1 MKVEFIDEDVFNIYY
16 ISSDIIQTEL
26 EMKILFRLLD
36 NCLKY
41 KYNYVF
47 HGYYNVTVYAQDN
60 ILVLEFENIDDFGRK
75 DFDITMYK
83 NSVLLYEFYDA
94 DLVSGDKIFYD
105 GKYYC
110 EFEQLSNLDSIFEY
124 GSIVYGDKVERI
136 LNGGI
141 LIKRG
146 MIDL

>member
-1 MKVEFIDEDVFNIYY
+1 MKVEFLDEDVFNIYY

-36 NCLKY
+36 NYLKD
-41 KYNYVF
+41 KYDYVF

-94 DLVSGDKIFYD
+94 DLVSVDKIFYD

-110 EFEQLSNLDSIFEY
+110 DFEQLSNLDSIFEY

-141 LIKRG
+141 LIKHG

>member
-1 MKVEFIDEDVFNIYY
+1 
-16 ISSDIIQTEL
+16 
-26 EMKILFRLLD
+26 
-36 NCLKY
+36 
-41 KYNYVF
+41 
-47 HGYYNVTVYAQDN
+47 
-60 ILVLEFENIDDFGRK
+60 
-75 DFDITMYK
+75 MYK

-94 DLVSGDKIFYD
+94 DLVIGDKIFYD

-110 EFEQLSNLDSIFEY
+110 DFEQLSNLDSIFEY

-141 LIKRG
+141 LIKHG